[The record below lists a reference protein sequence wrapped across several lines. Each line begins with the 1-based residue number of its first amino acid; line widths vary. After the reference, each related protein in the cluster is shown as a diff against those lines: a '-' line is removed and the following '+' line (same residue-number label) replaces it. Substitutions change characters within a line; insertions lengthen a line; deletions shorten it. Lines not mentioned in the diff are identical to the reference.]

1 MKKQLLILSLLFFLI
16 TISCKENENNKV
28 EINNKEVS
36 EKRFENTV
44 FSFTYPEDW
53 NITDG
58 EAIEEGIFYL
68 SVEKKGLDASG
79 LITIV
84 SYEELIDLD
93 ESILMNIEQLQDNP
107 VLNDFSFDEIV
118 DSQYNTVSS
127 RSSQFNF
134 KTMGMKH
141 EGMIYA
147 FSSPTNSVVI
157 LKQEAVE
164 DRKENA
170 EGFDTIKNSFKIK

>member
-1 MKKQLLILSLLFFLI
+1 MH
-16 TISCKENENNKV
+16 
-28 EINNKEVS
+28 
-36 EKRFENTV
+36 
-44 FSFTYPEDW
+44 PEDW

-58 EAIEEGIFYL
+58 EKIEEGIFYL
-68 SVEKKGLDASG
+68 AVEKKGLDASG

-84 SYEELIDLD
+84 SFEKLIDLD
-93 ESILMNIEQLQDNP
+93 ESITTNIEQLQDNP
-107 VLNDFSFDEIV
+107 VLNNLSFDAIV
-118 DSQYNTVSS
+118 DSQYHTITS
-127 RSSQFNF
+127 RSSHFNF

-147 FSSPTNSVVI
+147 FSSENNSVVI